1 MGPPGA
7 EGATPITV
15 TKGLMPM
22 ELTTTPEA
30 EPRPKVFL
38 TSREHHYLWLM
49 AQGYTP
55 REAQAPELLDTS
67 STPSISSRVREKL
80 NARTMEQAVYLAC
93 QLDLLGPNV
102 ECGSLRGYRLHRGR
116 TEDACRAC
124 LRAFQE
130 YCLRNDTVTIRR
142 VVLTEAETRLL
153 RAFDSGRVPRQIA
166 RNWNVTE
173 GAVARLRTSI
183 YRKLDV
189 AHLPQGHRMQ
199 AALEEGRRLG
209 ILVPKAL
216 PRPVLKRNP
225 RRWGTTDLT
234 ELEARTLAVLARP
247 GCSLAEAGRELGGI
261 PASSVSS
268 RLAIIYRKL
277 DVLDHGHGERRA
289 AAIKEARN
297 RGYPV

>member
-1 MGPPGA
+1 MGPLGA
-7 EGATPITV
+7 EGATPIAV
-15 TKGLMPM
+15 TKGPLPM
-22 ELTTTPEA
+22 ESKTTPEA
-30 EPRPKVFL
+30 ESRTVVFL
-38 TSREHHYLWLM
+38 TTREHHYLWLM

-55 REAQAPELLDTS
+55 REAQTVLGTRC
-67 STPSISSRVREKL
+67 TPSLSTRVRDKL
-80 NARTMEQAVYLAC
+80 SAQTMEQAVYLAC

-153 RAFDSGRVPRQIA
+153 RAFDSGRTPRQIA

-173 GAVARLRTSI
+173 GAVARLRTSV

-209 ILVPKAL
+209 VLIPKAV
-216 PRPVLKRNP
+216 PNPVFKRNP

-234 ELEARTLAVLARP
+234 ELETRTLAVLAR

-261 PASSVSS
+261 PGSSVSS
-268 RLAIIYRKL
+268 RLAIIYRKM
-277 DVLDHGHGERRA
+277 DVLDHGHGGRRE